1 MKKRLFAVLMAV
13 CLVLSTC
20 VLFASA
26 ATNYKS
32 GSYLIGDDSALK
44 IAKDGTDYNVAL
56 TVSKKS
62 NATLPI
68 GTTTLSASDIDAV
81 FTFKAGT
88 KTVKYEGTLDK
99 YITITATVDA
109 AGTTVTI
116 DNIEQKS
123 AGSAYVV
130 KTAFDDETPIAY
142 TACKDYLEEGKT
154 EYNLYDDADVLEI
167 KGTTNSVKLVAKLH
181 SLTTGVRFFGST
193 YNNLVASEIAKVTAN
208 VERQV
213 GGASTVTISATN
225 KIEDLM
231 TGDKVTLTAALK
243 DEAADG
249 EFYGFYCWVD
259 GSGTVLSTAKTI
271 TWTAG
276 SSTSAIYATFV
287 ELKNR
292 VEIDYS
298 AGENGSILYNES
310 REIFKGDGQI
320 SVMEGRTASFTF
332 VPDEGYEVASV
343 IIDGEKNI
351 ASLKNIDF
359 SALLDDI
366 INGTDNSGIRDLINA
381 TNKEVYSYTFS
392 ADQLAYE
399 NGNHSIVVTFQKI
412 AALEAPTG
420 KDLPTVAPEGITLAT
435 GVAGEEADGEGSDAT
450 TVPAENNGSNG
461 ASDGIVNPQTGS
473 ASAVAVFAVLSV
485 AAGAAF
491 VTSKKKN

>member
-26 ATNYKS
+26 ATVNYKV
-32 GSYLIGDDSALK
+32 GNYLIGDDSSLK
-44 IAKDGTDYNVAL
+44 IAKEGTDYNIQVTA
-56 TVSKKS
+56 TAKA
-62 NATLPI
+62 NATLST
-68 GTTTLSASDIDAV
+68 GTTDLSADDIDAV

-88 KTVKYEGTLDK
+88 KTVKYKGTLDK
-99 YITITATVDA
+99 YITIAASVDA
-109 AGTTVTI
+109 NGNVAITKV
-116 DNIEQKS
+116 EQKS
-123 AGSAYVV
+123 AGKAYVV
-130 KTAFDDETPIAY
+130 KTAFDADATIKYSDY
-142 TACKDYLEEGKT
+142 TDYIEADKVD
-154 EYNLYDDADVLEI
+154 YDLYDDASVLALE
-167 KGTTNSVKLVAKLH
+167 GATNTVKLVAKLH

-193 YNNLVASEIAKVTAN
+193 YNNLVAAEIAKVTAN

-213 GGASTVTISATN
+213 GGTSSLTVSATN

-243 DEAADG
+243 DVDADG
-249 EFYGFYCWVD
+249 EYYGFYCWVD
-259 GSGTVLSTAKTI
+259 GSGTVLSTADTI

-292 VEIDYS
+292 VEINYS
-298 AGENGSILYNES
+298 AGENGSIVYNEG

-320 SVMEGRTASFTF
+320 SIMVGRDATFTF

-343 IIDGEKNI
+343 VIDGNKNV
-351 ASLKNIDF
+351 ASFLTLLSDF
-359 SALLDDI
+359 SLEALK
-366 INGTDNSGIRDLINA
+366 DLINA
-381 TNKEVYSYTFS
+381 TNKEVYSYTFK
-392 ADQLAYE
+392 DVTV
-399 NGNHSIVVTFQKI
+399 GHSIEVTFQKI

-435 GVAGEEADGEGSDAT
+435 GVAGEEADGEGDAAT

-461 ASDGIVNPQTGS
+461 GSSDGIVNPQTGS

-491 VTSKKKN
+491 VTSKKKD